1 MHRLSKDSPS
11 TTARNSS
18 PASQALPHQQ
28 ALPVLVQ
35 QALGGAGIAVEV
47 VEMSLGDEA
56 VQVFQARVVLHQ
68 QNHVVGPQLLGVAAG
83 QGAVYLIHPVD
94 VVVVLEAL

>member
-1 MHRLSKDSPS
+1 
-11 TTARNSS
+11 
-18 PASQALPHQQ
+18 
-28 ALPVLVQ
+28 
-35 QALGGAGIAVEV
+35 
-47 VEMSLGDEA
+47 MSLGDEA